1 MCHQQWAPGVCEEG
15 AIFQVQAIVPGHNYE
30 WNKSS
35 RRWLWEKTQNVK
47 VNKDM
52 TNKTQSFSG
61 KRGATKHLSQPTTTS
76 PRTQDQQII
85 NKRTETSHNKAKSTN
100 NPGQN
105 QQTLTRLIRVTK
117 IHYGTTR
124 RTTFLP
130 NNRGSNRRWPNT
142 KLS

>member
-1 MCHQQWAPGVCEEG
+1 MKRELFSKFEPLC
-15 AIFQVQAIVPGHNYE
+15 QVTTTSETNLLGDDFG
-30 WNKSS
+30 KK
-35 RRWLWEKTQNVK
+35 LKTLK

-52 TNKTQSFSG
+52 TNKTQNKLLSFSG

-117 IHYGTTR
+117 IHYDTTR